1 MPSSERKTS
10 GSPSKGSPTT
20 GARARAS
27 RDASRCA
34 ASRPARRT
42 SSAVKART
50 SQTSGGRARGPSAP
64 RRGRLARSAAADAQ
78 AGGAACPIRVCLD
91 SPGVRGWA
99 RGEGRGADRPCRA
112 FGGDG
117 LASLS
122 GVDRAMS
129 RSTTGMPRTTRG
141 AALTLCFD
149 RVQKV
154 ARRPSNRARMGRA
167 VSAPAVREEKKS
179 GGKKKRGKKERLNF
193 SGNFCTAIIF

>member
-10 GSPSKGSPTT
+10 GSPSKGLPTT
-20 GARARAS
+20 WARARAS

-34 ASRPARRT
+34 ASRPTRRT

-50 SQTSGGRARGPSAP
+50 SETLGGPARGPSAP

-122 GVDRAMS
+122 GADSAMS
-129 RSTTGMPRTTRG
+129 RSTTGMPRTCRG

-149 RVQKV
+149 RVQKI
-154 ARRPSNRARMGRA
+154 ARRPSNRARTGPGPLNA
-167 VSAPAVREEKKS
+167 TSSATSKLPCFRYKLPIQVNPIWHQAKPPP
-179 GGKKKRGKKERLNF
+179 F
-193 SGNFCTAIIF
+193 